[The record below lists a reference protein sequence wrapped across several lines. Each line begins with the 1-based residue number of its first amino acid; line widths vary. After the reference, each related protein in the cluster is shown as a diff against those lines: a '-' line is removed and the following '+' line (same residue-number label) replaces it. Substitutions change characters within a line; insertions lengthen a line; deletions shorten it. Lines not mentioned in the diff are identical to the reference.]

1 MYGEA
6 PKELYLS
13 KEQKVKKM
21 SEIDPNEETTEKIS
35 ALEKVTKAEL
45 NKCNTIEDKM
55 EWLGKVLGQAIFEND
70 MNYAVWVN
78 VQKNNIIEQLK
89 KENEQLKAYESHWKE
104 IEEDAKV
111 IAKENAE
118 LKEKL
123 DKIRNYLVYDIFDR
137 FKYLENL
144 IKISQETQAEN
155 LKAIV
160 TDFNKANEWHKSDI
174 PTSQINK
181 VVLGYIKDY
190 NSKMFCLVKWN
201 GEWWY
206 DARTYNERVKLIA
219 WCEIPTFTDKE

>member
-13 KEQKVKKM
+13 KEKKVKKM

-55 EWLGKVLGQAIFEND
+55 EWLGKVLGQAIFENN

-104 IEEDAKV
+104 IEADAKV

-137 FKYLENL
+137 FKFLENL
-144 IKISQETQAEN
+144 IKISQETQEE
-155 LKAIV
+155 LSKRILEQQK
-160 TDFNKANEWHKSDI
+160 TIGS
-174 PTSQINK
+174 
-181 VVLGYIKDY
+181 LIKNWIDR
-190 NSKMFCLVKWN
+190 L
-201 GEWWY
+201 
-206 DARTYNERVKLIA
+206 
-219 WCEIPTFTDKE
+219 